1 MMAAPVAAL
10 LVTRVKE
17 RWVRVAVGVLVLAIS
32 LFQIGQA
39 VLQWR
44 AA

>member
-1 MMAAPVAAL
+1 VL
-10 LVTRVKE
+10 
-17 RWVRVAVGVLVLAIS
+17 VAVGVLVLAIG